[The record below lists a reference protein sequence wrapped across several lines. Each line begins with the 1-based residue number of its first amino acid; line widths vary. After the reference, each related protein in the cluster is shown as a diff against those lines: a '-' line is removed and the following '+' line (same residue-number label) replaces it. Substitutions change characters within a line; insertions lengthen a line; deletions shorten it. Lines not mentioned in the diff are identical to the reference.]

1 MKIGPAH
8 VEVAAGDITRLD
20 AEAIVIPANTMLWTG
35 GGVAALVRH
44 KGGGGIENR
53 AMAHAP
59 MAVGT
64 AVTVPGGDLRAG
76 TVVHA
81 VIAGQD
87 LTADAGGLAAAVAAA
102 LHAAESSG
110 CRSVAIPIMD
120 GETHTIEMHIAARIT
135 VDAVIRHLLSRSRL
149 QRIWLV
155 EQEPMYDGVFAGAL
169 SEKFT
174 NG

>member
-1 MKIGPAH
+1 MRIGPAR

-20 AEAIVIPANTMLWTG
+20 AEAVVIPANTMLWTG
-35 GGVAALVRH
+35 GGVAALVRRE
-44 KGGGGIENR
+44 GGDCIENR

-64 AVTVPGGDLRAG
+64 AVAVPGGNLRAG

-87 LTADAGGLAAAVAAA
+87 LVVGADGLAGAVGAA
-102 LHAAESSG
+102 LPAAELSE
-110 CRSVAIPIMD
+110 CRSVAIPLMV
-120 GETHTIEMHIAARIT
+120 GETHALEMHVAARVT
-135 VDAVIRHLLSRSRL
+135 VNAVIRHLLSHSRL

-155 EQEPMYDGVFAGAL
+155 EQEPMYEGVFAGAL

-174 NG
+174 DG

>member
-1 MKIGPAH
+1 MRIGPAH
-8 VEVAAGDITRLD
+8 VEVAVGDITRLD
-20 AEAIVIPANTMLWTG
+20 SEAIVIPANTMLWTG
-35 GGVAALVRH
+35 GGVAALVRRV
-44 KGGGGIENR
+44 GGDGIENR
-53 AMAHAP
+53 AMAYAP

-64 AVTVPGGDLRAG
+64 AIAVPGGDLRAV

-87 LTADAGGLAAAVAAA
+87 LTANAGGLGEAVAAA

-120 GETHTIEMHIAARIT
+120 GETHTIELHIAARIT
-135 VDAVIRHLLSRSRL
+135 VDVVIRHLLSQSRL

-155 EQEPMYDGVFAGAL
+155 EQEPIYHGVFVGAL
-169 SEKFT
+169 SETFT